1 MADNKLNLLVKFT
14 GVDKLSGG
22 LRNIMGASKAST
34 DKLKTLR
41 SEVKGMEKDL
51 SRAQKLIASGTAN
64 GGLIYAER
72 ELRAA
77 IAETNQEIGIHKRK
91 LEGITAMQGKFRKIG
106 SAATSAGNAMTLGL
120 TLPLVAFGA
129 TAISA
134 SRDAA
139 GAVAQVEAS
148 LASMGPVAGRNLM
161 QLKDQANALM
171 QSSLF
176 DDDEILKKV
185 TSVMLTFGKVTGK
198 TFDRAQLAAVNLSTK
213 LGGDLQGSTLMLG
226 KALNDPVKG
235 ITALSRAGIS
245 FTGSQKELIKSMV
258 AGGNA
263 AGAQNMILAEL
274 EKQVGGAAAAA
285 RKADPGGA
293 LAISFGEFQQTVG
306 DKLLPKLTPL
316 VEKATVLL
324 DKFSA
329 LPGPVQ
335 DAALG
340 FGAFAIVAG
349 PLVSGIG
356 GLAMA
361 AAVLLPI
368 IIANAGA
375 AAMLVGVWLPIIAVI
390 ALIAYGVYQIYKNWD
405 GISAWF
411 GAKWDAVK
419 AGFVAGWDGIKAA
432 FNSGIETVKGIFGAL
447 PAWLASVGQMALT
460 GLLGPFGMI
469 VGLIQS
475 NWTAISGAFTA
486 GVAMVRSIF
495 SALPAQLSAIGRMMM
510 DGLLL
515 AINPLALGAKLIAMA
530 KNGMTAFKNYLGIK
544 SPSRL
549 MMEMGGHI
557 SAGLGMGID
566 RGRGGP
572 VRAMGRMAGAVAGAG
587 ALSLSPASA
596 RTPAAASAAAP
607 QVSKVEIHIHQ
618 QPGEDANA
626 LAERVARLVEQAQRS
641 KGLRS
646 MQDEY

>member
-34 DKLKTLR
+34 EKLKTLR
-41 SEVKGMEKDL
+41 GEVKGMEKDL
-51 SRAQKLIASGTAN
+51 SRAQKLISSGSMN

-77 IAETNQEIGIHKRK
+77 IAETNREIGIHKRK
-91 LEGITAMQGKFRKIG
+91 IEGITAMQGKFRKFG
-106 SAATSAGNAMTLGL
+106 DAAASAGGAMTVGV

-129 TAISA
+129 AAISA

-148 LASMGPVAGRNLM
+148 LASMGPVAGRNLG
-161 QLKDQANALM
+161 QLKDQANTLM

-185 TSVMLTFGKVTGK
+185 TSVMLTFGKVTGAS
-198 TFDRAQLAAVNLSTK
+198 FDRAQLAAVNLSTK
-213 LGGDLQGSTLMLG
+213 LGGDLQGSTLMVG

-235 ITALSRAGIS
+235 VTALTRAGVS
-245 FTGSQKELIKSMV
+245 FTGQQKDMIAAMV
-258 AGGNA
+258 EAGNV
-263 AGAQNMILAEL
+263 AGAQNLILAEL

-293 LAISFGEFQQTVG
+293 LAISFGEFQQSVG

-316 VEKATVLL
+316 VEKATILL

-340 FGAFAIVAG
+340 FAVFAILAG

-361 AAVLLPI
+361 MATLLPM

-375 AAMLVGVWLPIIAVI
+375 AAMLIGVWLPIIAVI
-390 ALIAYGVYQIYKNWD
+390 GLIAYAVYSNWD
-405 GISAWF
+405 TIT
-411 GAKWDAVK
+411 
-419 AGFVAGWDGIKAA
+419 AA
-432 FNSGIETVKGIFGAL
+432 FSSGVEKVKGFFAGL
-447 PAWLASVGQMALT
+447 PAWLS
-460 GLLGPFGMI
+460 
-469 VGLIQS
+469 
-475 NWTAISGAFTA
+475 
-486 GVAMVRSIF
+486 SI
-495 SALPAQLSAIGRMMM
+495 GGMMM
-510 DGLLL
+510 DGLLM
-515 AINPLALGAKLIAMA
+515 AINPGALALKLISVA
-530 KNGMTAFKNYLGIK
+530 KNGVNAFKNYFGIK

-549 MMEMGGHI
+549 MAQMGGHI
-557 SAGLGMGID
+557 STGLGMGID
-566 RGRGGP
+566 GGRGGP

-587 ALSLSPASA
+587 ALSLSPAAA
-596 RTPAAASAAAP
+596 RAPAAAGAAASAS
-607 QVSKVEIHIHQ
+607 VVNHFHITQ
-618 QPGEDANA
+618 APGEDANA
-626 LAERVARLVEQAQRS
+626 LAERVAQLVERAHRS
-641 KGLRS
+641 QKLRS
-646 MQDEY
+646 FGDD

>member
-22 LRNIMGASKAST
+22 LRNIMGASRAST

-41 SEVKGMEKDL
+41 GEVKGMEKDL
-51 SRAQKLIASGTAN
+51 QRAQKLIASGSMN
-64 GGLIYAER
+64 GGLVYAER
-72 ELRAA
+72 ELREA
-77 IAETNQEIGIHKRK
+77 IARTNQEIDIHKRK
-91 LEGITAMQGKFRKIG
+91 LDGITSMQGKFRKLG
-106 SAATSAGNAMTLGL
+106 DAAKSAGGAMTIGL

-129 TAISA
+129 SAVSA

-148 LASMGPVAGRNLM
+148 LASMGPVAGRNLG
-161 QLKDQANALM
+161 QLQDQANALM

-176 DDDEILKKV
+176 DDDEIMKKV

-198 TFDRAQLAAVNLSTK
+198 SFDRAQLAAVNLSTK
-213 LGGDLQGSTLMLG
+213 LGGDLQGSTLMVG

-235 ITALSRAGIS
+235 VTALARAGVS
-245 FTGSQKELIKSMV
+245 FTSAQKDLIKSMI

-263 AGAQNMILAEL
+263 AGAQNLILAEL

-285 RKADPGGA
+285 RKANLGGA

-306 DKLLPKLTPL
+306 DKLLPQLTPL

-324 DKFSA
+324 DKFSG

-335 DAALG
+335 NATIG
-340 FGAFAIVAG
+340 FAAFAIIAG

-361 AAVLLPI
+361 MATLLPM

-390 ALIAYGVYQIYKNWD
+390 ALIAYGVYMIYQNWD

-411 GAKWDAVK
+411 AAKWVAVK
-419 AGFVAGWDGIKAA
+419 AAFAAGWEGAKAVLA
-432 FNSGIETVKGIFGAL
+432 SA
-447 PAWLASVGQMALT
+447 PSWLANIGKMMMS
-460 GLLGPFGMI
+460 GLLM
-469 VGLIQS
+469 
-475 NWTAISGAFTA
+475 
-486 GVAMVRSIF
+486 
-495 SALPAQLSAIGRMMM
+495 
-510 DGLLL
+510 
-515 AINPLALGAKLIAMA
+515 AINPLALAMKLISVA
-530 KNGMTAFKNYLGIK
+530 KTGVAAFKNYFGIK

-549 MMEMGGHI
+549 MMEMGGHV
-557 SAGLGMGID
+557 SAGFGMGID
-566 RGRGGP
+566 RGRSGP
-572 VRAMGRMAGAVAGAG
+572 VRAMGRMAGAVAGAS

-596 RTPAAASAAAP
+596 SVSAVSRAPAATEG
-607 QVSKVEIHIHQ
+607 VSSVTNHFHITQ
-618 QPGEDANA
+618 QPGEDAEA
-626 LAERVARLVEQAQRS
+626 LAQRVAELVRQAEEKRRRR
-641 KGLRS
+641 GFG
-646 MQDEY
+646 DDY